1 MGNQKPFCIPEYWDV
16 RGTSLSSSYARQR
29 FLSQQTMR
37 VRHVSHVRTTK
48 RTWTGSRKGRR
59 HIDATVITQGSVVFL
74 LEHLWPWHSLIPFL
88 DLGPL
93 DAAGWGCKVRPN
105 KVHHAAC
112 NCACA
117 LSPARALAAATP
129 SQSKSLKKRPHFN
142 VIW

>member
-93 DAAGWGCKVRPN
+93 DAAVELVSKFSKAWTLCPPAGLSGRE
-105 KVHHAAC
+105 AAE
-112 NCACA
+112 
-117 LSPARALAAATP
+117 SAAEAGG
-129 SQSKSLKKRPHFN
+129 RFGRDGDR
-142 VIW
+142 